1 MSEPKTESRVIK
13 KYPNRRLYDTVESR
27 YITLAD
33 IRRLVM
39 DKVDFLV
46 IDKKSQEDI
55 TRSILLQVIA
65 EQEHAGE
72 PLMSQDFL
80 SQVIRSYGGAMQN
93 VVGSYLEQSL
103 KMLSTQQQQIR
114 EHLRSSMGTDAYD
127 AISSLTQ
134 KNIERWRSVQDDIF
148 KAMCGGAKRD
158 EGAESERRT
167 DGRRASRPT
176 GPARSATA
184 DSRSGRVDVAHA
196 QADAALPV
204 DLEHLHAHDVA
215 FLELVADALDALV
228 GDLRDVHQAV
238 LARQDRDERAEVHE
252 ARDLAFVDPADFD
265 VGSDQLDAPLRFAAG
280 QRPSPTRSSPCRRS
294 RCRSWCRSL
303 R

>member
-55 TRSILLQVIA
+55 TRSIL
-65 EQEHAGE
+65 
-72 PLMSQDFL
+72 

-114 EHLRSSMGTDAYD
+114 EELRNTGSDAYD

-134 KNIERWRSVQDDIF
+134 KNIERWRSVQNDIF
-148 KAMCGGAKRD
+148 KAMSGGAKRE
-158 EGAESERRT
+158 EGAENERRT
-167 DGRRASRPT
+167 
-176 GPARSATA
+176 
-184 DSRSGRVDVAHA
+184 
-196 QADAALPV
+196 
-204 DLEHLHAHDVA
+204 
-215 FLELVADALDALV
+215 
-228 GDLRDVHQAV
+228 
-238 LARQDRDERAEVHE
+238 
-252 ARDLAFVDPADFD
+252 
-265 VGSDQLDAPLRFAAG
+265 
-280 QRPSPTRSSPCRRS
+280 
-294 RCRSWCRSL
+294 
-303 R
+303 